1 MCRRRFAKSLLC
13 TENAHTFVIHR
24 TDRPEVIAV
33 KHVNSRLI
41 ALLLL
46 FCCSA
51 VLTAAPLP
59 VPKPPA
65 LSARA
70 YILVDYQSGVVL
82 GEQKADERMEPASI
96 TKLMTAYALFHELQG
111 GKIKLSDMITISET
125 AWRTQGSRMFV
136 EVGKQVSVEN
146 LIQGMIVQSG
156 NDATVALAEQVA
168 GSEATFAELM
178 NRYAQQLGMKNTHF
192 VNSTGMPD
200 PQHYTTARDIA
211 ILGSAIIREY
221 PQYYKWYSQ
230 REFVFNGI
238 TQSNRNMLL
247 WRDASVDGMKTGHT
261 DSAGF
266 CLVTS
271 AQRDG
276 RRLMSVVLG
285 TNSEKARADESL
297 ALINYGFRFFETH
310 KLYGAGQAVTEARI
324 WKGASEKLPLGLTR
338 DLYITLPRG
347 QYQQLKASMKL
358 PAKLEAPAVKGQ
370 SYGTLHID
378 LGDKVLMEKPLVALQ
393 DVAPGGLWQRLVDT
407 VKMRMD

>member
-1 MCRRRFAKSLLC
+1 LKPA
-13 TENAHTFVIHR
+13 TT
-24 TDRPEVIAV
+24 
-33 KHVNSRLI
+33 RLI
-41 ALLLL
+41 ALLFL
-46 FCCSA
+46 FCCNAAFS
-51 VLTAAPLP
+51 AAPLP

-65 LSARA
+65 LGARA
-70 YILVDYQSGVVL
+70 YILMDYQSGVVL
-82 GEQKADERMEPASI
+82 GEDKADERMEPASI
-96 TKLMTAYALFHELQG
+96 TKLMTAYALFHELQT
-111 GKIKLSDMITISET
+111 GKIKLGDMITISEN

-168 GSEATFAELM
+168 GSEATFTELM

-221 PQYYKWYSQ
+221 PEYYKWYSQ

-276 RRLMSVVLG
+276 RRLVSVVLG
-285 TNSEKARADESL
+285 TKSEKARADESL

-310 KLYGAGQAVTEARI
+310 KLYGAGQAITQARI

-393 DVAPGGLWQRLVDT
+393 DVAPGGLWQRLVDS

>member
-1 MCRRRFAKSLLC
+1 M
-13 TENAHTFVIHR
+13 
-24 TDRPEVIAV
+24 

-276 RRLMSVVLG
+276 RRLVSVVLG

>member
-1 MCRRRFAKSLLC
+1 MKLATSRPIAFLFLL
-13 TENAHTFVIHR
+13 
-24 TDRPEVIAV
+24 
-33 KHVNSRLI
+33 
-41 ALLLL
+41 
-46 FCCSA
+46 CCSA
-51 VLTAAPLP
+51 ALSAAPLP

-70 YILVDYQSGVVL
+70 YLLLDYQSGVVL
-82 GEQKADERMEPASI
+82 GEQKADERMEPASL
-96 TKLMTAYALFHELQG
+96 TKLMTAYALFHELKA
-111 GKIKLSDMITISET
+111 GKIKLSDKTTISEH

-136 EVGKQVSVEN
+136 EVGKQVSVGD
-146 LIQGMIVQSG
+146 LTQGMIVQSG
-156 NDATVALAEQVA
+156 NDATVALAEQIA
-168 GSEATFAELM
+168 GSEEIFADLM

-192 VNSTGMPD
+192 VNSTGLPD
-200 PQHYTTARDIA
+200 PQHYTTARDLS
-211 ILGSAIIREY
+211 ILASAIVREY
-221 PQYYKWYSQ
+221 PEYYKWFSQ
-230 REFVFNGI
+230 REFVFNNI
-238 TQSNRNMLL
+238 TQHNRDMLL

-276 RRLMSVVLG
+276 RRLIAVVLG

-297 ALINYGFRFFETH
+297 ALINYGFRFYETH
-310 KLYGAGQAVTEARI
+310 KLYGAGQAVTQAHI

-347 QYQQLKASMKL
+347 QYQQLKASLKL

-378 LGDKVLMEKPLVALQ
+378 LGDKVLMEQPLVALQ
-393 DVAPGGLWQRLVDT
+393 DVAEGGLWQRLVDS

>member
-1 MCRRRFAKSLLC
+1 LKPV
-13 TENAHTFVIHR
+13 T
-24 TDRPEVIAV
+24 
-33 KHVNSRLI
+33 SRLI
-41 ALLLL
+41 ALLFL

-51 VLTAAPLP
+51 MLTAAPLP
-59 VPKPPA
+59 APKPPA
-65 LSARA
+65 LSARS

-82 GEQKADERMEPASI
+82 GEQKSDERMEPASI
-96 TKLMTAYALFHELQG
+96 TKLMTAYALFHELRT
-111 GKIKLSDMITISET
+111 GKIKLGDMITISET

-156 NDATVALAEQVA
+156 NDATVALAEQVG

-200 PQHYTTARDIA
+200 PEHYTTARDIA

-221 PQYYKWYSQ
+221 PEYYKWYSQ
-230 REFVFNGI
+230 REFVFNNI
-238 TQSNRNMLL
+238 TQHNRNMLL

-261 DSAGF
+261 ESAGF

-271 AQRDG
+271 SQRDG
-276 RRLMSVVLG
+276 RRLVSVVLG
-285 TNSEKARADESL
+285 TKSEKARADESL
-297 ALINYGFRFFETH
+297 ALINYGFRFYETH
-310 KLYGAGQAVTEARI
+310 KLYGAGQPVTQTRI
-324 WKGASEKLPLGLTR
+324 WKGASENLPLGLAR

-358 PAKLEAPAVKGQ
+358 PAKLEAPAVKGK

-393 DVAPGGLWQRLVDT
+393 DVAQGGLWQRLVDS
-407 VKMRMD
+407 VKMRME

>member
-1 MCRRRFAKSLLC
+1 MNPV
-13 TENAHTFVIHR
+13 T
-24 TDRPEVIAV
+24 
-33 KHVNSRLI
+33 SRLTV
-41 ALLLL
+41 LLLL
-46 FCCSA
+46 FCCGAALSA
-51 VLTAAPLP
+51 TPLP

-70 YILVDYQSGVVL
+70 YILMDYQSGVVL
-82 GEQKADERMEPASI
+82 GEEKADERMEPASI
-96 TKLMTAYALFHELQG
+96 TKLMTAYALFHELHA
-111 GKIKLSDMITISET
+111 GKIKLSDMITISEN

-168 GSEATFAELM
+168 GSEATFAEMM

-221 PQYYKWYSQ
+221 PEYYKWYSQ

-238 TQSNRNMLL
+238 TQHNRNMLL

-310 KLYGAGQAVTEARI
+310 KLYGAGQAVTQARI
-324 WKGASEKLPLGLTR
+324 WKGASEKLPLGLAR

-358 PAKLEAPAVKGQ
+358 PAKLEAPAVKGRN
-370 SYGTLHID
+370 YGTLHID

-393 DVAPGGLWQRLVDT
+393 DVAQGGLWQRLVDS
-407 VKMRMD
+407 VKMRME